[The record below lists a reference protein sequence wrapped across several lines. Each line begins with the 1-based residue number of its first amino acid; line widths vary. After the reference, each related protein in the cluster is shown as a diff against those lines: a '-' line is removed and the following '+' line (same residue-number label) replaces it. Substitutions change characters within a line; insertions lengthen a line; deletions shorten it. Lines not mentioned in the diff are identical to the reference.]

1 MMNRYLTLA
10 VGLCMALPVA
20 AQKSGMI
27 NNNAPQVKQ
36 SITAGDAKIQL
47 DYTSIAWGQGQAFN
61 AAMDKGGGKAR
72 ERINDLAKNQPIGSF
87 NTSVDL
93 MCGETKIPAGEYKLG
108 FTITDNM
115 EWQMTF
121 MGKDTINVKLP
132 LVDSKEH
139 SSNMLVCS
147 LFAAERGS
155 VGCYVAF
162 GAKSCMIT
170 FTAGG
175 GAGGGKKG

>member
-1 MMNRYLTLA
+1 MNRYLTLA
-10 VGLCMALPVA
+10 VGLLMAVPAA

-27 NNNAPQVKQ
+27 NRNAPKLTQ
-36 SITAGDAKIQL
+36 SFTVGDAKIQL

-61 AAMDKGGGKAR
+61 AAMDKNGGDHRK
-72 ERINDLAKNQPIGSF
+72 EINELAKNQPIGSF

-93 MCGETKIPAGEYKLG
+93 TCGDVKIPAGEYKLG

-132 LVDSKEH
+132 LTDSKDH
-139 SSNMLVCS
+139 QSNMLVCS
-147 LFAAERGS
+147 LFAGERGS
-155 VGCYVAF
+155 ASCYVAF
-162 GAKSCMIT
+162 GQKSCVIT
-170 FTAGG
+170 FTA
-175 GAGGGKKG
+175 A